1 MGETISNH
9 AHKTGSWYLLGD
21 QIGIKIFEEH
31 PRPSYI
37 CVLLLRVPRRRLHFA
52 KRQRST
58 NRNYLNKRSGVY

>member
-21 QIGIKIFEEH
+21 LLGIKIFEEH

-37 CVLLLRVPRRRLHFA
+37 CVLLPRGPRRRSFRVRA
-52 KRQRST
+52 KQQS
-58 NRNYLNKRSGVY
+58 YEV